1 MSYKEIKAR
10 HQDNLDHGW
19 ADNGEEACDD
29 RGELLTMVEQ
39 LQSQLEDAEKTRLA
53 IAHIR
58 DKKSTE
64 ARHRYEVAE
73 AQLDKVA
80 VEAYSIGYESGHNDT
95 VESVYCGDSME
106 RAEEWWDEHS
116 ESITGDKK

>member
-1 MSYKEIKAR
+1 MDRSRRTYEEYRQLYWDEKAR
-10 HQDNLDHGW
+10 RK
-19 ADNGEEACDD
+19 E
-29 RGELLTMVEQ
+29 
-39 LQSQLEDAEKTRLA
+39 LQSQLADAEKTRIA

>member
-1 MSYKEIKAR
+1 MSRPYAECR
-10 HQDNLDHGW
+10 YQCSPSNQCD
-19 ADNGEEACDD
+19 ACDTND
-29 RGELLTMVEQ
+29 YVDKLEA
-39 LQSQLEDAEKTRLA
+39 QLEDAEKTRLA